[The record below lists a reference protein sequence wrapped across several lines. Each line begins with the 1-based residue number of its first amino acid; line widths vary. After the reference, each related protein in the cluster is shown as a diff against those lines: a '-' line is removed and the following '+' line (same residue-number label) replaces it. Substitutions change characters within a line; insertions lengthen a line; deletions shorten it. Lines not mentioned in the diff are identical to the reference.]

1 MIIRWNYES
10 PLYIDQTIA
19 SLTDRLNKDKTDFN
33 DVPIEKWEAISKIWM
48 ENNHGYV
55 EYGGSIDTIVN
66 LQKKAALKL
75 VDDYSVSW
83 DRRYNVF

>member
-1 MIIRWNYES
+1 
-10 PLYIDQTIA
+10 
-19 SLTDRLNKDKTDFN
+19 
-33 DVPIEKWEAISKIWM
+33 M

>member
-19 SLTDRLNKDKTDFN
+19 SLTNQLNEDKTGFN
-33 DVPIEKWEAISKIWM
+33 DVPEEKWNQIAVIWM
-48 ENNHGYV
+48 ESNPNYV
-55 EYGGSIDTIVN
+55 EADGVIDTIIE

-75 VDDYSVSW
+75 VKDYSVGW
-83 DRRYNVF
+83 DRRYYV

>member
-19 SLTDRLNKDKTDFN
+19 SLTNQLNENKTDFK
-33 DVPIEKWEAISKIWM
+33 DVPIEKWETIAKIWM
-48 ENNHGYV
+48 ENNPDYV
-55 EYGGSIDTIVN
+55 EAGGVIDTIIE

-75 VDDYSVSW
+75 VDDYSVGW
-83 DRRYNVF
+83 DRRYYVF

>member
-19 SLTDRLNKDKTDFN
+19 SLSDKLNENKTDFN
-33 DVPIEKWEAISKIWM
+33 NIPIEKWEAIAKIWIK
-48 ENNHGYV
+48 NNPTHCNNMD
-55 EYGGSIDTIVN
+55 SIIK

-75 VDDYSVSW
+75 IKDYSVSW
-83 DRRYNVF
+83 VRRYNVK

>member
-33 DVPIEKWEAISKIWM
+33 DVPIENGKQSLKFGWKIIM
-48 ENNHGYV
+48 V
-55 EYGGSIDTIVN
+55 M
-66 LQKKAALKL
+66 
-75 VDDYSVSW
+75 
-83 DRRYNVF
+83 